1 MFALLEAKKPEHG
14 MGRKVKIYSWVCLG
28 PGGERREEND
38 TLDLV
43 FSGKRP
49 TQTTQAVATAVVH
62 PIPIRTVDFKPVNL
76 LTRLT
81 SADSPF
87 FPPTLCSGH

>member
-1 MFALLEAKKPEHG
+1 MAWEERSKSTLGF
-14 MGRKVKIYSWVCLG
+14 VCLG
-28 PGGERREEND
+28 PGRERREEND

-62 PIPIRTVDFKPVNL
+62 PIPVCTVDFKPVNL

-87 FPPTLCSGH
+87 SPPTLCSRH